1 MLREGL
7 EGRGVAKRGHGP
19 VPAETEEWSLA
30 TLHERLVQTGA
41 RIVFAEISVGLT
53 CSGPLPLGMK
63 HREHGQEVRP

>member
-1 MLREGL
+1 MSGLCRISVVPRPGSEGQNL
-7 EGRGVAKRGHGP
+7 AKRGHGP

-53 CSGPLPLGMK
+53 CSGPLPSA
-63 HREHGQEVRP
+63 